1 MDNYSFEIFVPE
13 KKKKSSKGI
22 AKVIISFLIV
32 TVVSFIC
39 LELEIFK
46 NQTYYYIFIGILATL
61 VAYFNGYFKKPSTE
75 LLGNSDGKI
84 TFEKKGITI
93 KDEFFPIKDIYS
105 IIIDNDDYKGKKI
118 KEFGEFETE
127 KGSNGVSNLF
137 TLKTKNNKFIEAYFK
152 QNSLN
157 EFQKIEN
164 ILIDYYKSNLLSED
178 DLISILNYKSDI
190 DKIELKKKLK

>member
-1 MDNYSFEIFVPE
+1 MDNYSFEIFVPA
-13 KKKKSSKGI
+13 KKKKSSRGI

-32 TVVSFIC
+32 TVVSFVC

-75 LLGNSDGKI
+75 LLGTSDGKI

-127 KGSNGVSNLF
+127 KGSDGVSNLF
-137 TLKTKNNKFIEAYFK
+137 TLKTKNNKFIEVYFK

-178 DLISILNYKSDI
+178 DLISILNYESDI

>member
-75 LLGNSDGKI
+75 LLGTSDGKI

-178 DLISILNYKSDI
+178 DLISILNYESDI

>member
-75 LLGNSDGKI
+75 LLGTSDGKI

-127 KGSNGVSNLF
+127 KGSDGVSNLF

-178 DLISILNYKSDI
+178 DLINILNYKSDI

>member
-75 LLGNSDGKI
+75 LLGTSDGKI

-178 DLISILNYKSDI
+178 DLINILNYESDI

>member
-75 LLGNSDGKI
+75 LLGTSDGKI

>member
-32 TVVSFIC
+32 TVVSFVC

-75 LLGNSDGKI
+75 LLGTSDGKI

-127 KGSNGVSNLF
+127 KGSDGVSNLF
-137 TLKTKNNKFIEAYFK
+137 TLKTKNNKFIEVYFK

-178 DLISILNYKSDI
+178 DLISILNYESDI

>member
-75 LLGNSDGKI
+75 LLGTSDGKI

-127 KGSNGVSNLF
+127 KGSDGVSNLF
-137 TLKTKNNKFIEAYFK
+137 TLKTKNNKFIEVYFK

-178 DLISILNYKSDI
+178 DLISILNYESDI